1 MIFMVVEHFRNGDAH
16 PVYRRF
22 RDQGRLAPPDV
33 TYVASWVSAD
43 LTRCY
48 QIMDAADRAR
58 LEAWTANWADLV
70 EFEIVPVI
78 TSAEA
83 LAAIGPSL

>member
-1 MIFMVVEHFRNGDAH
+1 MIVEHFKNGDPA

-22 RDQGRLAPPDV
+22 REHGRLAPAELV
-33 TYVASWVSAD
+33 YINSWVTAD

-48 QIMDAADRAR
+48 QVMDSPDRDVLDSCLAR
-58 LEAWTANWADLV
+58 WADLV
-70 EFEIVPVI
+70 EFEVAPVI

-83 LAAIGPSL
+83 VALVTPRL